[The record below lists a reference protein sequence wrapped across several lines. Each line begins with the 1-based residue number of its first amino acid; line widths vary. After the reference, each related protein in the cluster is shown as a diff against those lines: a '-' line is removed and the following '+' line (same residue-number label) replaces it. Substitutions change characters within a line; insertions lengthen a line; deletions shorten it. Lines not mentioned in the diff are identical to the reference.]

1 MRNNFVCRAPENGIL
16 ADYTRDCAILHNTVH
31 DPKSRFGRLV
41 RVVHDNRGLRVVNNL
56 LSGPRPSLESSSRI
70 ELHDN
75 VASDFTAAFVAPGEG
90 NLRLTA
96 AATGAI
102 DRASPIPDAGEDFDR
117 NPRGRAPDLGAHEF
131 APPATGPASRPVG
144 SVVAG
149 QGDNP

>member
-31 DPKSRFGRLV
+31 EPKSRFRRLV
-41 RVVHDNRGLRVVNNL
+41 RVVHENRGLRVVNNL
-56 LSGPRPSLESSSRI
+56 LSGPPPSLESTSQI
-70 ELHDN
+70 ELRNNLAADL
-75 VASDFTAAFVAPGEG
+75 TAAFVAPEEG

-102 DRASPIPDAGEDFDR
+102 DRASPLPDAGEDIDR

-131 APPATGPASRPVG
+131 NPPATGPASRAARPG
-144 SVVAG
+144 GAG
-149 QGDNP
+149 QGESP